1 MMRSKVAIAVLVTVL
16 AVMFGGIRVH
26 AGDSVKININT
37 ASAEELTQLQG
48 IGQKYAAR
56 IVEYREQNG
65 PFAAPEDIMKIKGI
79 GPATYEK
86 NKEQIVVE

>member
-1 MMRSKVAIAVLVTVL
+1 MKSKFTVSVLVAVLV
-16 AVMFGGIRVH
+16 VMLGGIGVY
-26 AGDSVKININT
+26 AGDAVKININT

-48 IGQKYAAR
+48 IGPKYAAK

-65 PFAAPEDIMKIKGI
+65 PFAAPEDIIKIKGV

-86 NKEQIVVE
+86 NKEMIVVE